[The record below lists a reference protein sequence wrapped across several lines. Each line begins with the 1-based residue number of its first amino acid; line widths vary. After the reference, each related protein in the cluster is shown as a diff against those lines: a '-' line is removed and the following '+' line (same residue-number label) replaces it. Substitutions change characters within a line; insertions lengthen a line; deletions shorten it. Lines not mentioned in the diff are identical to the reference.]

1 MYNLNWK
8 EIRITRQIKFDHII
22 GFRIIP
28 EAATGGVR
36 KKGVLKNFANFTGK
50 NLYRNLLLTKLQVWK
65 LFFKNPYFEKDL
77 RTTAS
82 VINKVS
88 VNPKDNGFTVPGN
101 YIIVLCHSG
110 TPPQTSQILPDFV
123 RLLWM
128 MASRVIAK
136 DKNTFSVSI
145 KITILASIDVILMT
159 FLGNDVTNQK

>member
-110 TPPQTSQILPDFV
+110 TPPQTYVLKFSQILWGYSEWWLPELSQKTKI
-123 RLLWM
+123 RL
-128 MASRVIAK
+128 V
-136 DKNTFSVSI
+136 
-145 KITILASIDVILMT
+145 LALKSL
-159 FLGNDVTNQK
+159 FLPQLTSFWWHF